1 MKVHFSPGF
10 ILMPVKERL
19 LRGTA
24 ADTVSRGGAVAIR
37 SGGHVY
43 VSSGG
48 VFSAATI
55 SADAIEG

>member
-1 MKVHFSPGF
+1 VN
-10 ILMPVKERL
+10 ERL
-19 LRGTA
+19 LRGTVA

-55 SADAIEG
+55 SAGAIEG